1 MNSLS
6 CNGLE
11 DIEANDINCDNVI
24 INNSLNVGNILNEL
38 HNIITYDSSANI
50 IYFYASNDNDEI
62 LFHTY
67 LSNYLYNSFI
77 TVSKYLTKID
87 KYGKI
92 NVFHQQD
99 VTLPTRGEGWWVI
112 HDELVS
118 LQRDAIGLRFDVTN
132 LQASSSLQGGYITS
146 QGISIGNLQSGLI
159 ATTSIASSALT
170 LATTL
175 AITKNNIITW
185 TDPFL
190 YNNDT
195 LYLKYHNSLS

>member
-11 DIEANDINCDNVI
+11 NIEANDINCDNVI
-24 INNSLNVGNILNEL
+24 INNSLNVSNLNVGNLNVGNILNEL
-38 HNIITYDSSANI
+38 HNIITYDSSSNI

-118 LQRDAIGLRFDVTN
+118 LQRDGIGLRFDVTN
-132 LQASSSLQGGYITS
+132 LQAVASLQGAT
-146 QGISIGNLQSGLI
+146 ISNLQSSLFTTNAI
-159 ATTSIASSALT
+159 A
-170 LATTL
+170 
-175 AITKNNIITW
+175 
-185 TDPFL
+185 FF
-190 YNNDT
+190 
-195 LYLKYHNSLS
+195 